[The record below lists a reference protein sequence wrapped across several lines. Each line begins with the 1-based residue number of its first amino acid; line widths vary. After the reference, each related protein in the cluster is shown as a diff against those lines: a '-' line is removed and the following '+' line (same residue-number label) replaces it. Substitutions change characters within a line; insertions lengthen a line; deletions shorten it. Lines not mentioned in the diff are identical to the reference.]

1 MIFYNIELLNKRNET
16 KHPKENTLLL
26 LGEKKTLLT
35 TRGCVLLMIIIFPNS
50 SAIFQHHTNIILR
63 WRNTKQ
69 FILSF
74 YLYIV

>member
-1 MIFYNIELLNKRNET
+1 MSFYNIELLNIRNET

-26 LGEKKTLLT
+26 LVEKKPLLI